1 MSTSDKTLI
10 QILQETR
17 VPPRNIMKIFR
28 KTRGGFHNVPFDA
41 KNLENELA
49 KEKKKIKNRDI
60 EELLI
65 LIKDAKKNMP
75 RFTHSFDID
84 SDNIVQSVFWTDQIG
99 KANYSKFGQ
108 FVSFDTTFSTN
119 QYSMPF
125 APIIG
130 LDNFGK
136 TVIFGA
142 GLLEDESRKTFR
154 WLFNEF
160 TAAMGNNHQQTII
173 TDQDVAMS
181 QAIGDALPFTIHRYC
196 NFHVGKNI
204 NEKLSPFMAIR
215 GTLKDELRAVIRNSF
230 TPEEFEN
237 DWHVLLQKHN
247 AEGETQ
253 LERIF
258 DIRAQWVPAYFMDN
272 FFPFSSST
280 GRSESTNSLF
290 KSYVKRKDSIS
301 TFFKEYLII
310 QEKKQ
315 SDLDRLREKTKFK
328 QSVNWGYNPIERE
341 AMKIYT
347 DPIYEKFAKEMRK
360 STAYNVEVIE
370 QNRVY
375 RLIRIAAYRNAEFLE
390 LHTM

>member
-1 MSTSDKTLI
+1 
-10 QILQETR
+10 
-17 VPPRNIMKIFR
+17 
-28 KTRGGFHNVPFDA
+28 
-41 KNLENELA
+41 
-49 KEKKKIKNRDI
+49 
-60 EELLI
+60 
-65 LIKDAKKNMP
+65 
-75 RFTHSFDID
+75 
-84 SDNIVQSVFWTDQIG
+84 
-99 KANYSKFGQ
+99 
-108 FVSFDTTFSTN
+108 
-119 QYSMPF
+119 MPF

-130 LDNFGK
+130 VDNFGK

-160 TAAMGNNHQQTII
+160 TAAMGNNHPQTII

-196 NFHVGKNI
+196 NFHIGKNI

-230 TPEEFEN
+230 TPEEFET
-237 DWHVLLQKHN
+237 DWHALLQKHN
-247 AEGETQ
+247 AEGETH

-315 SDLDRLREKTKFK
+315 SDLDRLREKTAFK
-328 QSVNWGYNPIERE
+328 ESVNWGYNPIERE

-347 DPIYEKFAKEMRK
+347 DPIYGKFAEEMRK

-370 QNRVY
+370 ENRVY
-375 RLIRIAAYRNAEFLE
+375 RLYELQHTAMLNSLE
-390 LHTM
+390 LHTK